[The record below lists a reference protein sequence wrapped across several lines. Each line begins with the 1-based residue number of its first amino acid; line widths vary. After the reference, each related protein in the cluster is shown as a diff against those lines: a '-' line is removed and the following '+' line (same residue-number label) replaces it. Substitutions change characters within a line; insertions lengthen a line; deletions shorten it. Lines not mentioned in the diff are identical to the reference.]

1 MDLSLLIDLDIDNKA
16 RKALQRLSMF
26 IGARSKEDKLENI
39 EKAIEHLRAIKK
51 ELEDTIKMGL

>member
-1 MDLSLLIDLDIDNKA
+1 MDLSLLIDLDLNTKT
-16 RKALQRLSMF
+16 RNVLRHLSMF

-51 ELEDTIKMGL
+51 ELEDTMKMGL